1 MPAITLISESQA
13 KEGNLFYYLGP
24 QPECGGCKLKEICFN
39 LEKGS
44 MYEIIAVRNQT
55 HDCMLN
61 EDKVRVAEIKKV
73 AQRSAVP
80 KKSAIEGGVITFK
93 EQKCG
98 RLECKNYRLC
108 RPYALESGS
117 KYSVVDIEGDAECP
131 LGNKLVLV
139 KLF

>member
-1 MPAITLISESQA
+1 MAAITLISEAQA

-24 QPECGGCKLKEICFN
+24 QSECGDCKLKEVCFN
-39 LEKGS
+39 LEQGA
-44 MYEIIAVRNQT
+44 MYEITAVRDQM
-55 HDCMLN
+55 HDCIFN
-61 EDKVRVAEIKKV
+61 EDKVRVVEIKKV

-80 KKSAIEGGVITFK
+80 KKSAIEGGIITFK

-108 RPYALESGS
+108 RPYALEGGK
-117 KYSVVDIEGDAECP
+117 KYSVVEIEGDAECP
-131 LGNKLVLV
+131 AGDSLVLV